1 MGVVIRAANDSVEV
15 SVVDS
20 GQGITP
26 EFLPHV
32 FERFRQAD
40 RGYKRSH
47 GGLGIGLALVKH
59 IVELHEGRVTAASD
73 GPGKGSTFVVHL
85 PTEVRESQVPVR
97 ITPDVK
103 LSPFAG
109 HLAAVKVLVVD
120 DDAGALELLTAI
132 LKESG
137 AHVVTAQS
145 AERIVRRRRLGPR
158 RFAWEWRLAPWPGH
172 VATVLEKPS
181 VRRRARDARRRGREG
196 IAPRYSSR
204 IQAAVGG
211 ARGPQSAA
219 SRVRMLTGSVTAA
232 RTMSLPPQR
241 TQTRRSCSKV
251 RLRSVRQSSR
261 ELEA

>member
-1 MGVVIRAANDSVEV
+1 MRLTALDAFRGLTIALMIVVNSPGDGKNVFWPLEHAEWHGWTPTDLVFPFFVFIVGV
-15 SVVDS
+15 SVVLA
-20 GQGITP
+20 GTT
-26 EFLPHV
+26 
-32 FERFRQAD
+32 
-40 RGYKRSH
+40 K
-47 GGLGIGLALVKH
+47 GGVSTILRRTALIFVLGLLLNQIWVPKVDFATWRIPGVLQRIAICYLVCAL
-59 IVELHEGRVTAASD
+59 L
-73 GPGKGSTFVVHL
+73 
-85 PTEVRESQVPVR
+85 VR
-97 ITPDVK
+97 
-103 LSPFAG
+103 
-109 HLAAVKVLVVD
+109 
-120 DDAGALELLTAI
+120 
-132 LKESG
+132 
-137 AHVVTAQS
+137 
-145 AERIVRRRRLGPR
+145 RIVRRRRLGPR

-251 RLRSVRQSSR
+251 RLRSVRQLSR